1 MRIRILKVI
10 LPLLLML
17 SLLVPSSAYA
27 APDIPEFGGA
37 AAIELSGFVPA
48 FSPDDFTGEDYIRY
62 SELDALGRPGPA
74 TACFSSASRPAELR
88 AESDAYLP
96 VVWESVRYDDVI
108 DGGYLYSV
116 CQLIS
121 PALSGSGPDARNVFT
136 GTRFLRAEGLRPFE
150 DLVAGFVSRT
160 AYHILYRATPVYHGD
175 ELVPYGVQLEAYSA
189 EDAGRTISLNVF
201 LYNVQPGVTIDYR
214 SGKSAQSPSVEV
226 TSTAGDILR
235 LHQYQTRPGSDAPS
249 VGSFSNLS
257 ATANTA
263 AASAAGKSK
272 TSTYILNTQ
281 TKIYHT
287 GDCGHLPPAE
297 YRRDFTGTPHELLE
311 MGYYDRCD
319 FCQAIAAEKEKEKKA
334 SSPAGSA
341 AAGSSQS
348 APAST
353 KETQTAQSAKNS
365 IFDLPESAIDKM
377 AGSNL
382 TDKLRYDDSVY
393 EQAVY
398 GTENDD
404 W

>member
-1 MRIRILKVI
+1 M
-10 LPLLLML
+10 
-17 SLLVPSSAYA
+17 
-27 APDIPEFGGA
+27 
-37 AAIELSGFVPA
+37 
-48 FSPDDFTGEDYIRY
+48 
-62 SELDALGRPGPA
+62 
-74 TACFSSASRPAELR
+74 
-88 AESDAYLP
+88 
-96 VVWESVRYDDVI
+96 
-108 DGGYLYSV
+108 
-116 CQLIS
+116 
-121 PALSGSGPDARNVFT
+121 
-136 GTRFLRAEGLRPFE
+136 
-150 DLVAGFVSRT
+150 
-160 AYHILYRATPVYHGD
+160 
-175 ELVPYGVQLEAYSA
+175 
-189 EDAGRTISLNVF
+189 
-201 LYNVQPGVTIDYR
+201 
-214 SGKSAQSPSVEV
+214 
-226 TSTAGDILR
+226 
-235 LHQYQTRPGSDAPS
+235 
-249 VGSFSNLS
+249 GSFSNLS

-353 KETQTAQSAKNS
+353 TETQTAQSAKNS

-377 AGSNL
+377 AGTGL